1 LPKKKAK
8 RLNIKAK
15 ELMVSP
21 PLTIPLDATVDE
33 AAGLM
38 WEKNVGSLIVV
49 DKAGKLA
56 GIITEKDIVFSVTKS
71 LIGRGVPVS
80 SVMSRTAVLA
90 GPNEALVAGIE
101 KMRKAGVRHLP
112 VVDREGN
119 PLGVLSMRDALDV
132 SGPLLKFIFRTSAT
146 KKKKKKRVRR

>member
-1 LPKKKAK
+1 
-8 RLNIKAK
+8 
-15 ELMVSP
+15 MTSP

-49 DKAGKLA
+49 DKVGKLA

-80 SVMSRTAVLA
+80 SVMSRTSVLG
-90 GPNEALVAGIE
+90 GPNEALGTGIE
-101 KMRKAGVRHLP
+101 KMRKVGVRHLP
-112 VVDREGN
+112 IIDKEGN

-132 SGPLLKFIFRTSAT
+132 SGPLVKFVSQQHG
-146 KKKKKKRVRR
+146 KKRVRRR

>member
-1 LPKKKAK
+1 MPKKKAK
-8 RLNIKAK
+8 RLSIKAK
-15 ELMVSP
+15 DLMTSP
-21 PLTIPLDATVDE
+21 PLTIPLDATVEE

-49 DKAGKLA
+49 DKTGKMA

-80 SVMSRTAVLA
+80 SVMSRTAVLG
-90 GPNEALVAGIE
+90 GPSEALATGIE
-101 KMRKAGVRHLP
+101 KMRKVGVRHLP
-112 VVDREGN
+112 IVDKEGN

-132 SGPLLKFIFRTSAT
+132 SGPLMKFITRSSG
-146 KKKKKKRVRR
+146 KKRAGR